1 VTNFRKTLSGDIFG
15 GITAGVVALPLALA
29 FGVQSGMGA
38 IAGIYGAIF
47 VGFFAAIFGGTNT
60 QITGPTGPMTV
71 LSAMVIM
78 QAVTD
83 YGSLQ
88 QALPMILMT
97 FALVGVFQVVFGV
110 IRLGDYIKYIPYPVI
125 SGFMTGIGIIII
137 LLQIYPMLGH
147 SAPTKVI
154 QVFTQILT
162 PLSAIGWQS
171 LSLALVTIVVI
182 YVFPRITQKIPST
195 LVALLA
201 LTVVSTLLNFDVAVI
216 GDIPKG
222 LPHINMAAL
231 GGIDFTI
238 ITAALVPALTIAAIG
253 AIDSLLTS
261 VIADNMTK
269 TSHKSNKELVG
280 QGIGN
285 FIGALFGGLPSA
297 GATMRTVVNIRSG
310 GKTKL
315 SGVIHSA
322 LLLLVLLGA
331 GEYASKIP
339 LPVLAGILIT
349 VGISIIDYKG
359 FRHILNVPKSDAAII
374 ILVTT
379 LTVFVNLLYAV
390 AAGIVVACIMFMKKM
405 SEITEENSKVTPIED
420 MHKEEAWDDEA
431 IMSQALENK
440 IYIKHLVGPLFFGFT
455 SHFHGLAKSIP
466 DVKFVIIRM
475 KLVPYIDQSG
485 LYAIEDVY
493 DYLTS
498 KGIAVYITGLQQQP
512 KEMLEDT
519 NIIPE
524 KIPRNHVF
532 SEFEHAMHELEKVVT
547 SGT

>member
-1 VTNFRKTLSGDIFG
+1 LPGDIFG

-47 VGFFAAIFGGTNT
+47 VGFFASLFGGTNT

-71 LSAMVIM
+71 LSTMVIM

-88 QALPMILMT
+88 QALPMILTT
-97 FALVGVFQVVFGV
+97 FVLVGIFQIAFGV
-110 IRLGDYIKYIPYPVI
+110 IRIGDYIKYIPYPVI

-147 SAPTKVI
+147 SAPKEVI
-154 QVFTQILT
+154 HVFTQISS
-162 PLSAIGWQS
+162 PLSSINWHA
-171 LSLALVTIVVI
+171 LFLAMSTIALI
-182 YVFPRITQKIPST
+182 YVFPKITKKIPST
-195 LVALLA
+195 LVALLV

-222 LPHINMAAL
+222 LPQVNIEAL
-231 GGIDFTI
+231 GGINLTI
-238 ITAALVPALTIAAIG
+238 IAAAFIPALTLAAIG

-261 VIADNMTK
+261 IIADNMTK
-269 TSHKSNKELVG
+269 TSHKSNKELIG

-285 FIGALFGGLPSA
+285 FVGGLFGGLPSA

-315 SGVIHSA
+315 AGIIHS
-322 LLLLVLLGA
+322 LLLLFILLGA

-339 LPVLAGILIT
+339 LPILAGILIT

-359 FRHILNVPKSDAAII
+359 FSHILNVPKSDAAII
-374 ILVTT
+374 VLVAT
-379 LTVFVNLLYAV
+379 LTVFVNLLHAV
-390 AAGIVVACIMFMKKM
+390 AAGVVVACIMFMKKM
-405 SEITEENSKVTPIED
+405 SEISESRSKISPIEG
-420 MHKEEAWDDEA
+420 MPKEVVWDDES
-431 IMSQALENK
+431 IISPILESK
-440 IYIKHLVGPLFFGFT
+440 VYIKHLVGPLFFGFT

-466 DVKFVIIRM
+466 DIKAVIIRM

-485 LYAIEDVY
+485 LYAIEEVY
-493 DYLTS
+493 QYLTS
-498 KGIAVYITGLQQQP
+498 KGITVYITGLQQQP
-512 KEMLEDT
+512 KEMLHDT
-519 NIIPE
+519 GIIPGI
-524 KIPRNHVF
+524 IPDSHIF
-532 SEFEHAMHELEKVVT
+532 SEFKNGITELENRAKNK
-547 SGT
+547 SEPFAE